1 MYMFDIFF
9 IHLSVDRHLSCLQ
22 TLVSVNTAAANT
34 DVQVPVRFTLI

>member
-22 TLVSVNTAAANT
+22 TLISVSSAAANT
-34 DVQVPVRFTLI
+34 GVQVPVHFMLT